1 MIPRKNYFIWIRYL
15 AAFSIVLSHSRLF
28 DTGSERHVEIAANLS
43 WLYPGVPVLFFTSG
57 FLVSLSYR
65 SSSDLIEYIVKRIL
79 RIYPAVWVAL
89 FASVAVLLLLR
100 VIPMESV
107 SSAEFVLWFVGQMS
121 ILFVYHP
128 GFLDDFGLGTLNG
141 SLWAIPV
148 ILQFYLLL
156 PLIVRVDR
164 FLAGAGKGGWIYLIL
179 LLLAVVNV
187 GSMYLGNFHETVP
200 VKILLNCTVVP
211 WLFIFFLGYCFQRDF
226 ERFHFQNPWSAIL
239 ILGLY
244 LLAFLACI
252 KAGVRWGRNDMNP
265 LLISLLGLL
274 VTNVAFTTAKMPA
287 LFDRATRLLEKYD
300 VTFGIFIY
308 HLVVLNFML
317 HYRIFEGSLALR
329 LSTFFVATSVIAFL
343 SHRFLEAPI
352 RNRRASII
360 DAIRSRLARFGM
372 TPRRLPT

>member
-28 DTGSERHVEIAANLS
+28 DSGNELHVAISANAS

-65 SSSDLIEYIVKRIL
+65 ASPDFLGYIVKRIL

-89 FASVAVLLLLR
+89 AVSVAALLLAR
-100 VIPMESV
+100 VIPLRALASP
-107 SSAEFVLWFVGQMS
+107 EFAMWFIGQMT

-128 GFLDDFGLGTLNG
+128 GFLDHFGLGTLNG

-148 ILQFYLLL
+148 ILQFYILL
-156 PLIVRVDR
+156 PLISWLDR
-164 FLAGAGKGGWIYLIL
+164 WLSARGRGGAMYVLL

-187 GSMYLGNFHETVP
+187 VSMYLGNFHESVAT
-200 VKILLNCTVVP
+200 KILLNCTVIP
-211 WLFIFFLGYCFQRDF
+211 WLFIFVLGYCFQRDF
-226 ERFHFQNPWSAIL
+226 ERFHFTRPAATL
-239 ILGLY
+239 VVLVLY
-244 LLAFLACI
+244 LLAFLACVQVGI
-252 KAGVRWGRNDMNP
+252 RWGRNDMNP
-265 LLISLLGLL
+265 LLMFLLCLF
-274 VTNVAFTTAKMPA
+274 VMNVAFTTAKVPA
-287 LFDRATRLLEKYD
+287 VVDRLTRVLEAHDITYG
-300 VTFGIFIY
+300 VFIY

-317 HYRIFEGSLALR
+317 HFRILEDSLAAR
-329 LSTFFVATSVIAFL
+329 LAVFFLATVAIAYV

-352 RNRRASII
+352 RNSRALII
-360 DAIRSRLARFGM
+360 EAVRKRLPVPRG